1 MKRLC
6 LFTWVALLLHACQ
19 TTPAKSDAQN
29 LKNTK
34 KYYAYTIKDTSQWIT
49 TTNRNNIAMTL
60 NVLKAYELGD
70 TARLKRYL
78 ADTVTLYYDGGEYKG
93 GSREL
98 MYAIKE
104 RVKLLTNLRIK
115 VENCATTMNNNGKQ
129 ERVTTRYT
137 QFYTNNEMQ
146 HDSAD
151 MIDEALIE
159 SGKIAVWRNYVRHYA
174 KARPFTDVRK
184 LR

>member
-1 MKRLC
+1 MKRLY

-93 GSREL
+93 SSREL

-104 RVKLLTNLRIK
+104 KIKLLTHLRIQ
-115 VENCATTMNNNGKQ
+115 VNSCETANNKLDHQ
-129 ERVTTRYT
+129 ERVITRYT
-137 QFYTNNEMQ
+137 QFYTNARSQ
-146 HDSAD
+146 ADSVD
-151 MIDEALIE
+151 FIDETLFKD
-159 SGKIAVWRNYVRHYA
+159 GKIAVWRNYTRRY
-174 KARPFTDVRK
+174 KANTNPH
-184 LR
+184 

>member
-6 LFTWVALLLHACQ
+6 LFTWAALLLHACQ
-19 TTPAKSDAQN
+19 TTPAKSDAQK

-34 KYYAYTIKDTSQWIT
+34 KYAYQIHDTSQWT
-49 TTNRNNIAMTL
+49 TATNLNNIATTL

-70 TARLKRYL
+70 TARLKSYL
-78 ADTVTLYYDGGEYKG
+78 ADTVTLYYDGGKYQG

-104 RVKLLTNLRIK
+104 KVKLLTNLRIR
-115 VENCATTMNNNGKQ
+115 VNSCETTINKPDHQ
-129 ERVTTRYT
+129 ERVIIRYT
-137 QFYTNNEMQ
+137 QFYINERSQ
-146 HDSAD
+146 ADSAD
-151 MIDEALIE
+151 LLDEALFKD
-159 SGKIAVWRNYVRHYA
+159 GKITVWHNYVRHYA
-174 KARPFTDVRK
+174 QAGPFTDVRK